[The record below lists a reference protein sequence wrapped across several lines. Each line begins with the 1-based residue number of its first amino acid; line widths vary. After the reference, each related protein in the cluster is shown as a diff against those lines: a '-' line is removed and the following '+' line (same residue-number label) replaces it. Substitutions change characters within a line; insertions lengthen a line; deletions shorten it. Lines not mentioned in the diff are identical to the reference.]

1 MFVSIVNDIGFYC
14 RKKSCVQRACVNHA
28 SFLDMEVPD
37 NMNAFGIYDYKI
49 GTNSFQSVRGYRE
62 YLAKKAGISMSEGR
76 WLYTGMSQ
84 AILLV

>member
-1 MFVSIVNDIGFYC
+1 MIVVFFGIDYDFYIYC

-62 YLAKKAGISMSEGR
+62 YLAKKAGISMSEGTC
-76 WLYTGMSQ
+76 LYRF
-84 AILLV
+84 IL